1 MSHRSPCP
9 LSVIPQLP
17 LSILPFLLPPPSS
30 RFASLALFHPRL
42 SPVFSTVIPIV
53 IMSLSRSSVAV
64 CLVVLLAS
72 YLVCSNALVAGSS
85 DKFGA
90 SLRNGNGLG
99 SRFEVL
105 STQAAAAVVSTSA
118 TNWTYY
124 NVYDYG
130 AVGDGKTDNTAAF
143 QNAINAAAAAGGG
156 TVLCNRGHFLFS
168 GTLNLLQGVTLE
180 GTYAAVPSHPMN
192 GNVNLNTIT
201 GTLLMVTSG
210 QGNVNAKPFIT
221 IQQDATVKGL
231 VIYYPAQKPNTIPI
245 PFPWTLDLV
254 NNNAAVLDVEC
265 LNCWDFIRAVNAAR
279 HYIARVQGQPMNT
292 GVYIDETYDIG
303 RVENVHFNPW
313 FTTDQTYMSW
323 QLLNGRS
330 FVIGRADW
338 EYVFNTF
345 AFGYA
350 IGYHFIANTDGNCN
364 GNFVGIGVDM
374 ATNASVQ
381 VDSAAPF
388 GILIVNGEFTA
399 FKDSG
404 YGPLLPGQMPTQVL
418 VTAGNT
424 GTLRI
429 VNSAFWGKLHR
440 HTKMR
445 YVHESVRPSLL
456 DGMLTVPCA
465 RLCVC

>member
-1 MSHRSPCP
+1 
-9 LSVIPQLP
+9 
-17 LSILPFLLPPPSS
+17 
-30 RFASLALFHPRL
+30 
-42 SPVFSTVIPIV
+42 
-53 IMSLSRSSVAV
+53 MSLSRSV
-64 CLVVLLAS
+64 
-72 YLVCSNALVAGSS
+72 LVCVLVSLLLSIYIVASTAIPAGSAGRF
-85 DKFGA
+85 DA
-90 SLRNGNGLG
+90 SLRNSN
-99 SRFEVL
+99 RF
-105 STQAAAAVVSTSA
+105 STLNVQATAVATKLNASTSA
-118 TNWTYY
+118 TNFSYY
-124 NVYDYG
+124 NVYDFG

-156 TVLCNRGHFLFS
+156 TVLCNRGHFLFK

-180 GTYAAVPSHPMN
+180 GTYAAVPSHPFF
-192 GNVNLNTIT
+192 GNINIPSIT
-201 GTLLMVTSG
+201 GTLLMPTFG
-210 QGNVNAKPFIT
+210 QNNASAQPFIT

-231 VIYYPAQKPNTIPI
+231 VIYYPAQKPNTHAI

-399 FKDSG
+399 FSNA
-404 YGPLLPGQMPTQVL
+404 PLIPGQIPTQVV
-418 VTAGNT
+418 VTATNT
-424 GTLRI
+424 GTIRFL
-429 VNSAFWGKLHR
+429 NSAFWGKLHR
-440 HTKMR
+440 HTVM
-445 YVHESVRPSLL
+445 
-456 DGMLTVPCA
+456 
-465 RLCVC
+465 